1 MSNFLP
7 CPICAMMHFPR
18 TRATGIGREAEYSLQ
33 LKLQQPCRP
42 CNGGPRTTAPIP
54 FFAFRQAQEEAEIA
68 KKLAP
73 SELAALTKMGL
84 SVTGQP
90 LKAQEVR
97 E

>member
-18 TRATGIGREAEYSLQ
+18 THATGIGHDPEYSLQ
-33 LKLQQPCRP
+33 LKLQQPCHG
-42 CNGGPRTTAPIP
+42 CNGGRKSTIP

-68 KKLAP
+68 KKLVP
-73 SELAALTKMGL
+73 SELDALVRMGL

-90 LKAQEVR
+90 LKAQAAADA
-97 E
+97 

>member
-18 TRATGIGREAEYSLQ
+18 TRATDSLQ
-33 LKLQQPCRP
+33 LKLQQPCDG
-42 CNGGPRTTAPIP
+42 CNGGRTSTIP
-54 FFAFRQAQEEAEIA
+54 FFAFRQAEIEVELEKNLAE
-68 KKLAP
+68 
-73 SELAALTKMGL
+73 SEKGALVKMGL

-90 LKAQEVR
+90 LKAQEVC

>member
-18 TRATGIGREAEYSLQ
+18 TRATDSLQ
-33 LKLQQPCRP
+33 LKLQQPCDG
-42 CNGGPRTTAPIP
+42 CNGGRKSTIP
-54 FFAFRQAQEEAEIA
+54 FFAFRQAQEEDEIA

-73 SELAALTKMGL
+73 SELDALARMGL

-90 LKAQEVR
+90 LKAQVTADA
-97 E
+97 

>member
-18 TRATGIGREAEYSLQ
+18 TRATGIGHDPEYSLQ
-33 LKLQQPCRP
+33 LKLQQPCDG
-42 CNGGPRTTAPIP
+42 CNGGRTSTIP
-54 FFAFRQAQEEAEIA
+54 FFAFRQAQEEAGIA

-90 LKAQEVR
+90 LTAQSEPAP
-97 E
+97 

>member
-18 TRATGIGREAEYSLQ
+18 TRATGIGHDPEYSLQ
-33 LKLQQPCRP
+33 LKLQQPCDG
-42 CNGGPRTTAPIP
+42 CNGGRTSTIP
-54 FFAFRQAQEEAEIA
+54 FFAFRQAEIEVELEKNLAE
-68 KKLAP
+68 
-73 SELAALTKMGL
+73 SEKGVLVKMGL

-90 LKAQEVR
+90 LKAQEVC

>member
-7 CPICAMMHFPR
+7 CPICAMMHFPD
-18 TRATGIGREAEYSLQ
+18 GKNEQE
-33 LKLQQPCRP
+33 KLQQPCRP

-54 FFAFRQAQEEAEIA
+54 FFAYRKAQEEAEIV

-73 SELAALTKMGL
+73 SELDALARMGL

-90 LKAQEVR
+90 LKAQEVC

>member
-18 TRATGIGREAEYSLQ
+18 TRATGIGHDPEYSLQ
-33 LKLQQPCRP
+33 LKLQQPCDG
-42 CNGGPRTTAPIP
+42 CNGGRTSTIP
-54 FFAFRQAQEEAEIA
+54 FFAFRQAQEEAGIA

-73 SELAALTKMGL
+73 SELDALVRMGL

-90 LKAQEVR
+90 LKAQAAADA
-97 E
+97 